1 MQQDILDSLT
11 LPDDMSD
18 EKREFLT
25 EAIEGSRSLKK
36 NELLPYL
43 TRLIK
48 TSKEKNLQFT
58 DDEIKIVIMAIRA
71 GSSPEQN
78 QYIDKI
84 INGVKQRSSGEN

>member
-1 MQQDILDSLT
+1 MQQDIWDSLT

-25 EAIEGSRSLKK
+25 EAIEGSRGLKK

-58 DDEIKIVIMAIRA
+58 DEEIKFIIMAIRA

-84 INGVKQRSSGEN
+84 INGVKQRSAGEN